1 MTAKEQKLYSFYTQC
16 FAKGYLD
23 MTDDTQ
29 SLKAKVI
36 ASDLGLRYGKIAALL
51 EEARGVYEAE
61 EKRKAEEA
69 ERAAAEALRAS
80 VPGKEVLS
88 LVENSNSP
96 KIIHIFRRP
105 DDSIYCTIGTN
116 DRKYE
121 GAPDIEVRKG
131 GVLTY
136 TYHPSK
142 TVFTGASSGGIAMG
156 GTHQTEAYYTE
167 RSAATGKGDI
177 RAKTGDAEI
186 WVKRIELTT
195 GTVEAFKRDETFN
208 RLRSGN
214 SITCIDTS
222 GASLSRDIMGMAVQS
237 RAGMQ
242 DTLAKASMAV
252 DMMRLP
258 MAKIQEIAGF
268 LNDAIAGNYPPTDE
282 EYYARAMEL
291 LGGKKSEELKQ
302 AVEIFKKISDYKDS
316 ATKVKTA
323 EQIYEDLLQSEKEQ
337 KILEKEANDRKRK
350 KYLKIAAPVAVLVVI
365 AGMLASNSMK
375 KQTAYNAAEQLLEDN
390 KYDDAAAAFEAMNG
404 YKDSEE
410 RIKECRYQKAGEVI
424 GRLER
429 IDPEQ
434 IVEAARIKGEFEPNR
449 DIKRIAGAHGLFD
462 SNSFKQ
468 AYADLN
474 ALGDYKDCEEILD
487 CLDKETEAVDAMYES
502 FVKAAPMVRDLPEDN
517 ELKKSLVNTIE
528 MYEPYTGTFY
538 WMNSQNMKFESDFIL
553 DPKSYGVV
561 RWSDA
566 QITVKMDGKDVPYPL
581 VVLDGKKYGLL
592 QDLEFN
598 ALEAEGNINDLINTK
613 VVFHDGIAAVDMYYR
628 SGNDMKLGDT
638 FYACSDDP
646 ASKEYGENY
655 YKSQNESVKMDLAQ
669 HYYRCYVYGKTKSIL
684 DGLPDSAGKAS
695 MLSTIEP
702 YLPYLGTWEFVSGDA
717 ALLKDDYANNRT
729 EVNKIQTETARVKN
743 DVRLDVFEEG
753 ATTAFRRLSRED
765 NGYVLKRYTG
775 SGKNRKELKFIISV
789 TEAGNLLV
797 TEEKDGKRF
806 TAEYRR
812 TGEPGEGTPVVLT
825 DEAKELEAKR
835 SSKSSSGSSSKSSSK
850 TSSGSS
856 YKASSGSNSSGSSS
870 GSYSGSSSGSSNNMR
885 NGYDM
890 PNSNDKSFSDYVKRV
905 DPELYN
911 EMQKNYNDAVRGY

>member
-1 MTAKEQKLYSFYTQC
+1 
-16 FAKGYLD
+16 

-36 ASDLGLRYGKIAALL
+36 ASDLGLKYGKIAALL
-51 EEARGVYEAE
+51 EEARAVYEAE
-61 EKRKAEEA
+61 EKRKVKEE

-88 LVENSNSP
+88 LVENANNP

-105 DDSIYCTIGTN
+105 DYSIYCTLGDN
-116 DRKYE
+116 AQKYE

-177 RAKTGDAEI
+177 RAKTGDVEI
-186 WVKRIELTT
+186 WVKRIDLSSETAA
-195 GTVEAFKRDETFN
+195 AFKRDETFN

-214 SITCIDTS
+214 SIICIDTG
-222 GASLSRDIMGMAVQS
+222 GASLSRDIIGMAVQS
-237 RAGMQ
+237 RAGVQ
-242 DTLAKASMAV
+242 DYMAKASMAV

-268 LNDAIAGNYPPTDE
+268 LNNAIAGNYPPTDE
-282 EYYARAMEL
+282 EYYTKAMEL

-302 AVEIFKKISDYKDS
+302 AGEIFKKISDYKDAAS
-316 ATKVKTA
+316 KVKTA
-323 EQIYEDLLQSEKEQ
+323 EQIYGDLLQSEKER
-337 KILEKEANDRKRK
+337 KILEKEAALRRRK
-350 KYLKIAAPVAVLVVI
+350 KYLIIAAPVAVLVVI
-365 AGMLASNSMK
+365 AGALASNSMK
-375 KQTAYNAAEQLLEDN
+375 KQTAYNAAVQLLEDA
-390 KYDDAAAAFEAMNG
+390 KYDEAAEAFEAMNG

-434 IVEAARIKGEFEPNR
+434 IVEAARIKGEFEPHR
-449 DIKRIAGAHGLFD
+449 DIKRIVGAHELFD
-462 SNSFKQ
+462 SSSYQ
-468 AYADLN
+468 EAYAVLN

-487 CLDKETEAVDAMYES
+487 CLDRETEAVDAMYES
-502 FVKAAPMVRDLPEDN
+502 FLKAAPMVRNLPEDN
-517 ELKKSLVNTIE
+517 ELKKSLSNTIDKF
-528 MYEPYTGTFY
+528 EPYTGTFY
-538 WMNSQNMKFESDFIL
+538 WMNSQNMKFESDFML
-553 DPKSYGVV
+553 DSSSYGGI
-561 RWSDA
+561 RWLEPM
-566 QITVKMDGKDVPYPL
+566 ITVKLNGKDVPYPL
-581 VVLDGKKYGLL
+581 VVLDGQDYGLL
-592 QDLEFN
+592 WDLVFN
-598 ALEAEGNINDLINTK
+598 GLEGSVTIKDLIDVK
-613 VVFHDGIAAVDMYYR
+613 AAFHDGIAAVDMYYK
-628 SGNDMKLGDT
+628 SGDEMKLGDT

-655 YKSQNESVKMDLAQ
+655 YKSQNESVKMDLAR
-669 HYYRCYVYGKTKSIL
+669 HYYRCAVYGKTKSIL
-684 DGLPDSAGKAS
+684 NGLSDSAETTN

-717 ALLKDDYANNRT
+717 ALLKDDFANNRT
-729 EVNKIQTETARVKN
+729 EVSKIQTETAWAKN
-743 DVRLDVFEEG
+743 SVCLDVFVEG
-753 ATTAFRRLSRED
+753 STTA
-765 NGYVLKRYTG
+765 LKRFSRKDNEYVNTRNTG
-775 SGKNRKELKFIISV
+775 YGKNRKELKYSISV
-789 TEAGNLLV
+789 TDAGNLLV

-812 TGEPGEGTPVVLT
+812 TGEPGEGTPAIPT
-825 DEAKELEAKR
+825 DEAKAKEAKASTTT
-835 SSKSSSGSSSKSSSK
+835 SSGSSYKPSSGSSSKSSSGSSNK
-850 TSSGSS
+850 PSSNSGSSGS
-856 YKASSGSNSSGSSS
+856 A
-870 GSYSGSSSGSSNNMR
+870 SGSSNNKR

-911 EMQKNYNDAVRGY
+911 EMQKIYNDAVQGY